1 MHERKPHALVSLSR
15 PGKKGILVELST
27 HQQQGWAQRVLLR
40 AAWLTHILKWSL
52 KGLGRKCGETSLGC
66 LKGLCGAGPHPW
78 QPCLLDVLRKFHSE
92 GTVGPEA
99 LVQSFQ

>member
-27 HQQQGWAQRVLLR
+27 HQQQGWARRVLLR
-40 AAWLTHILKWSL
+40 AVWLTHILKWSL

-66 LKGLCGAGPHPW
+66 LKGLCGAGPRPW

-99 LVQSFQ
+99 LVQCFQ